1 MLNSVTK
8 ITGAN
13 CLPNMLTLDK
23 KNAEELR
30 NLRIV
35 QVQWYFSYTLDFTLN
50 DGQTLKTG
58 TTRDFYNGHTFDRN
72 KKITKVEVVIS
83 NDKRGV
89 LQINFYSGEELL
101 VKLGWPGEWYKANG
115 GRVEICEITE
125 EEQLIGCQLEHGLT
139 SRIATICACTQSLGN

>member
-89 LQINFYSGEELL
+89 LQIKGAIDFIVVFARTFLYCKIN
-101 VKLGWPGEWYKANG
+101 
-115 GRVEICEITE
+115 
-125 EEQLIGCQLEHGLT
+125 LIGLIVLV
-139 SRIATICACTQSLGN
+139 